1 MAMMGG
7 VVMQVKNKT
16 WVQPI
21 SEEEYNANLHTNIH
35 KLLPYFCKTNFNENV
50 SLLYEICIEGSN

>member
-16 WVQPI
+16 WVKPI
-21 SEEEYNANLHTNIH
+21 GEEEYNAKVATAATMAAAEET
-35 KLLPYFCKTNFNENV
+35 K
-50 SLLYEICIEGSN
+50 